1 MSEIWQATELVRH
14 ESRSVTESSTA
25 ETGTRHATDGRG
37 GGEATFTRFL
47 AAGEGELEGDS
58 RPGEGALGETGGGEK
73 GASGDMD
80 RDDMDAKDGTCGN
93 VVKPRR
99 DRALPFS
106 TVGVISLCSSPF
118 PEERT
123 ALSLL
128 TSTMSS
134 ASESEEK

>member
-14 ESRSVTESSTA
+14 ESRCVTESSTA
-25 ETGTRHATDGRG
+25 GTGTRHATDGRG

-58 RPGEGALGETGGGEK
+58 RPGEGALGEMGGGEK
-73 GASGDMD
+73 GASGDID
-80 RDDMDAKDGTCGN
+80 RDDMDAEDGTCGN
-93 VVKPRR
+93 VATPRR
-99 DRALPFS
+99 YRALPFS

-118 PEERT
+118 PERT